1 MGCSTPGFPVSMGFP
16 TQEYWSGLPFPSLVR
31 IFLTQELNQHLLY
44 LLHRQVESLLLHHLG
59 MPISKEIS
67 NDLSKNR
74 KDPAEMGSLVNSGE
88 TPKDVAELVTGK
100 ERK

>member
-1 MGCSTPGFPVSMGFP
+1 MSIGFP
-16 TQEYWSGLPFPSLVR
+16 TQEYWSGLPFPSPVE
-31 IFLTQELNQHLLY
+31 IFPTQELIQHLLY
-44 LLHRQVESLLLHHLG
+44 LLHWQVDSLLLCPLG

-74 KDPAEMGSLVNSGE
+74 KDPAEMGSLVNSGKN
-88 TPKDVAELVTGK
+88 PKDVTEFVTGK

>member
-1 MGCSTPGFPVSMGFP
+1 
-16 TQEYWSGLPFPSLVR
+16 
-31 IFLTQELNQHLLY
+31 
-44 LLHRQVESLLLHHLG
+44 

-74 KDPAEMGSLVNSGE
+74 KDPDEMGSLVNSGE
-88 TPKDVAELVTGK
+88 NPKDVTELMTGK

>member
-1 MGCSTPGFPVSMGFP
+1 
-16 TQEYWSGLPFPSLVR
+16 
-31 IFLTQELNQHLLY
+31 
-44 LLHRQVESLLLHHLG
+44 

-74 KDPAEMGSLVNSGE
+74 KDPAEMGSLVNSVKN
-88 TPKDVAELVTGK
+88 PKDVTELVTGK

>member
-1 MGCSTPGFPVSMGFP
+1 MDIGAYG
-16 TQEYWSGLPFPSLVR
+16 R
-31 IFLTQELNQHLLY
+31 ISIFSWLIIFHCYTHTHYIFFIHLSVDVHLDCFHI
-44 LLHRQVESLLLHHLG
+44 LAIMNNTSINLG

-74 KDPAEMGSLVNSGE
+74 KDPDEMGSLVNSGE
-88 TPKDVAELVTGK
+88 NPKDVTELMTGK